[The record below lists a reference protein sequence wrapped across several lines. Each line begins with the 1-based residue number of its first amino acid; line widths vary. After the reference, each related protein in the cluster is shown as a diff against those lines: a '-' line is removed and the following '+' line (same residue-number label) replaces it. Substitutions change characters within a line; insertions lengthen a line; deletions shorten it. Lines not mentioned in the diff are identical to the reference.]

1 MKNKNFPR
9 KTVRILCLHGILFA
23 LASITYGQE
32 SNTDRKREWQL
43 GLGYENFRTLDE
55 NVSPLIYTSDNG
67 NFIARFQKYK
77 PKTRWN
83 IGMNISM
90 GSNQSKRHGKR
101 AAVAYDPYP
110 LSGDRDSVVYEINPG
125 LSFIQA
131 ELYYA
136 MLWKLRSEKKPLFV
150 GALLS
155 ERFTYGALGADT
167 WFFNQLSMMV
177 AGQTSI
183 YDRRKSRID
192 VAISIPLI
200 SYLLRQPYSLDP
212 SLPESSYFKAYLKT
226 GSEVAT
232 INKFQQVNITMD
244 YVYQLKGKN
253 AIGLS
258 WQFMWMN
265 NSNLPDR
272 NLKAYANSFSIIYK
286 F

>member
-9 KTVRILCLHGILFA
+9 KTVRILCLNGLLFA

-32 SNTDRKREWQL
+32 VNPDIKNEWWL
-43 GLGYENFRTLDE
+43 GLGYQNFRTLDK

-67 NFIARFQKYK
+67 TLSARFQKYGQK
-77 PKTRWN
+77 SRWN
-83 IGMNISM
+83 IGMNIAI
-90 GSNQSKRHGKR
+90 GSNQSRSHGKR
-101 AAVAYDPYP
+101 EAVAYDPYP

-125 LSFIQA
+125 FSFLQA
-131 ELYYA
+131 ELYYT
-136 MLWKLRSEKKPLFV
+136 MLWKLRSGKRPLFV
-150 GALLS
+150 GALFS
-155 ERFTYGALGADT
+155 DRFTYGALGADT
-167 WFFNQLSMMV
+167 WFFNQLSMMAV
-177 AGQTSI
+177 GQTTI
-183 YDRRKSRID
+183 YSRGKSNVD

-232 INKFQQVNITMD
+232 VNKFQQVNVTMD
-244 YVYQLKGKN
+244 YAYQLKGEN

-258 WQFMWMN
+258 WQFMWME
-265 NSNLPDR
+265 NSNIPDR